1 MEHLR
6 GSNPLVI
13 VMYGKFQL
21 VDNTIALWVVVL
33 VASETNSFANKIEL
47 NSD

>member
-21 VDNTIALWVVVL
+21 VDNTIALWMVVAL
-33 VASETNSFANKIEL
+33 ETNSFANKIEL
-47 NSD
+47 NSN